1 MYEASTRGLINA
13 ILLSVYL
20 FTKWWKDIIHLIS
33 FSACPDYCECSSF
46 LAGIVAVECRRAN
59 LTSIPS
65 GTLRDF
71 ASVYFVSLVFVFL
84 LPLLEIHVQSHV
96 QNDRCAITAAHENN
110 DNEFIREWPIS
121 SRVSR
126 ERSRTHPSRWQPQK
140 PTTCT
145 ILKHIRLL
153 IQFCFLKGSIREL
166 HREYN
171 RIGL

>member
-1 MYEASTRGLINA
+1 M
-13 ILLSVYL
+13 
-20 FTKWWKDIIHLIS
+20 IHLIS
-33 FSACPDYCECSSF
+33 FSACPDYCECYSF
-46 LAGIVAVECRRAN
+46 YAGNVSVECRRAN

-71 ASVYFVSLVFVFL
+71 VLVYVVSLVFVFL
-84 LPLLEIHVQSHV
+84 LTLLEIHVQSHV

-140 PTTCT
+140 PTICI

-171 RIGL
+171 RIGLKIFCKSSLSVSRSFV

>member
-1 MYEASTRGLINA
+1 M
-13 ILLSVYL
+13 
-20 FTKWWKDIIHLIS
+20 IHLIS
-33 FSACPDYCECSSF
+33 FSACPDNCICFIWLDYLE
-46 LAGIVAVECRRAN
+46 VECQRAN

-65 GTLRDF
+65 GTLRGF
-71 ASVYFVSLVFVFL
+71 VSVYVVSLVFVFL
-84 LPLLEIHVQSHV
+84 LPLLEIHVHSHV
-96 QNDRCAITAAHENN
+96 QNNSCAITAAHENN

-140 PTTCT
+140 PTTCI
-145 ILKHIRLL
+145 ILKHVRLL

-171 RIGL
+171 RIGLKTFYKSSPSVSRSFV